1 MGGAAS
7 DATCFGLHQWLR
19 FGFAKCRWPL
29 QFLPA
34 DINQL
39 EQCAIIRWRG
49 GNEMKRSCI
58 TESEV

>member
-34 DINQL
+34 NINQL

-49 GNEMKRSCI
+49 G
-58 TESEV
+58 